1 MIERRYVGGSCPN
14 IACLP
19 SKNFVNSAKAASHVS
34 NSEQFGIHKTGF
46 SVDMRGVRERKRKMV
61 EGLVQMHL
69 NFYKSS
75 GTELIFGTGTFI
87 GPTTIS
93 VQLNE
98 GGSRVVSGKQVVICV
113 GTRAVISPIP
123 GLAEA
128 RPMTHIEAL
137 ELDVVPRHLLILGAG
152 FVGMEFAQA
161 MRRFGSEVTVLDRND
176 RVLHG
181 EDEDIS
187 EGLEQL
193 FAAEGI
199 HIIKGSKI
207 LAVEGLSSESVNIR
221 YMKDGAENT
230 IEGSHILASTGR
242 TPNTTGIGLEKAG
255 VELSPAGFIKVN
267 ERMQTS
273 VPNVWAVGDCAGSPQ
288 FTHIA
293 FDDFRIVR
301 ENMAGRTRTSTGRQ
315 VPFCLFT
322 DPEFARVG
330 LTETEAKTRNI
341 PHRVVKIPITRV
353 LRAHTYSESRGFFKA
368 ILGEASDQILGFSA
382 FGPEVAD
389 VLGTIQMAMIAGLP
403 YTAVRDAVLTHPTM
417 VEGLGVLFSTVPP
430 RKP

>member
-1 MIERRYVGGSCPN
+1 
-14 IACLP
+14 
-19 SKNFVNSAKAASHVS
+19 
-34 NSEQFGIHKTGF
+34 
-46 SVDMRGVRERKRKMV
+46 
-61 EGLVQMHL
+61 
-69 NFYKSS
+69 
-75 GTELIFGTGTFI
+75 
-87 GPTTIS
+87 
-93 VQLNE
+93 
-98 GGSRVVSGKQVVICV
+98 
-113 GTRAVISPIP
+113 
-123 GLAEA
+123 
-128 RPMTHIEAL
+128 MTHIEAL
-137 ELDVVPRHLLILGAG
+137 ELEVVPRHLLILGAG

-176 RVLHG
+176 RVLHT

-193 FAAEGI
+193 FADEGI
-199 HIIKGSKI
+199 RIIKGAQI
-207 LAVEGLSSESVNIR
+207 LEAQGLSGESVSLR
-221 YMKDGAENT
+221 YVQDGAENT

-242 TPNTTGIGLEKAG
+242 TPNTSGIGLEEAG
-255 VELSPAGFIKVN
+255 VELTPSGYIKVN
-267 ERMQTS
+267 DRMQTS

-330 LTETEAKTRNI
+330 LTETEAKARNI
-341 PHRVVKIPITRV
+341 PHRLVKIPITRV

-368 ILGEASDQILGFSA
+368 ILDEASDQILGFSA
-382 FGPEVAD
+382 FGPEVSD

-403 YTAVRDAVLTHPTM
+403 YTAVRDAILTHPTM
-417 VEGLGVLFSTVPP
+417 VEGLGVLFSAVPP
-430 RKP
+430 RNP